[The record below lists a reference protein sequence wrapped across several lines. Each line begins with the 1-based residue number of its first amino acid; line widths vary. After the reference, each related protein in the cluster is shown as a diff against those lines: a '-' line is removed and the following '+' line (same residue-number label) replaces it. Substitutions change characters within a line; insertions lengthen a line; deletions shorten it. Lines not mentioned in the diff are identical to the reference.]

1 MAQPSRAAR
10 LTPVVEMAE
19 NAERQAAQRLGQF
32 QQQVNMAQAKLAE
45 LDRFREDYQLQW
57 IDRGGQGVSG
67 SWLVNY
73 QRFLGQ
79 LESAMTQQRQSLAW
93 HQNNLNNARG
103 TWQQAYARVEGLRK
117 LVQRYI
123 DEARLI
129 EDKREQKLLDEL
141 SQRLPRH
148 DRY

>member
-32 QQQVNMAQAKLAE
+32 QQQVNLAQVKLAE

-123 DEARLI
+123 DEARVI

>member
-1 MAQPSRAAR
+1 MSRTSRASR
-10 LTPVVEMAE
+10 LAPVVEMAE

-32 QQQVNMAQAKLAE
+32 QQQVNLAQAKLAE

-57 IDRGGQGVSG
+57 INRGGQGVSG

-79 LESAMTQQRQSLAW
+79 LESAMTQQRQSLTW

-117 LVQRYI
+117 LVQRYVE
-123 DEARLI
+123 EARMI

-148 DRY
+148 ERY

>member
-10 LTPVVEMAE
+10 LAPVVEMAE

-57 IDRGGQGVSG
+57 INRGGQGVSG

-79 LESAMTQQRQSLAW
+79 LESAMTQQRQSLVW

-123 DEARLI
+123 EEARML

-141 SQRLPRH
+141 SQRLPRLN
-148 DRY
+148 R

>member
-1 MAQPSRAAR
+1 MALPGRAAR
-10 LTPVVEMAE
+10 LAPVVDMAE
-19 NAERQAAQRLGQF
+19 EAERKAAQRLGHF
-32 QQQVNMAQAKLAE
+32 QQQVATAQAKLAE
-45 LDRFREDYQLQW
+45 LERFREDYQLQW
-57 IDRGGQGVSG
+57 INRGGQGVNG

-79 LESAMTQQRQSLAW
+79 LETAMTQQRQSLVW

-123 DEARLI
+123 DEARQA

-148 DRY
+148 DRF

>member
-10 LTPVVEMAE
+10 LAPVVEMAE

-32 QQQVNMAQAKLAE
+32 QQQVNLAQAKLAE
-45 LDRFREDYQLQW
+45 LDRFRADYQLQW

-123 DEARLI
+123 DEARVI

>member
-1 MAQPSRAAR
+1 
-10 LTPVVEMAE
+10 MAE

-32 QQQVNMAQAKLAE
+32 QQQVNLAQAKLAE

-123 DEARLI
+123 DEARMI